1 MLRLLLL
8 RGLNDDGREGRDV
21 LVKGAGRDEGWDL
34 AQLGF
39 DVGFALY
46 QARRTAAGENGGTAE
61 TGHVLKGDL
70 LVNCVSGGVHGAKD
84 DSLLVQYV
92 GNLRRVGEE
101 DGLSFHV
108 WRHDHLGVF
117 GLLRS
122 AGYDGRCLNR
132 LRLLLLELLLLKDL
146 RDRGVDNVG
155 VLRILRRDR
164 DGSFLG
170 RCRLLLDLNLLGLLL
185 LLLQRLYVENG
196 WLGRRARM
204 LGRDKRRDVLHKLV
218 AAERNRG
225 CGFDLNNAR
234 WRRWLLLGLVLRL
247 NLLLGLDK
255 LLLVLSARNGGRK
268 GGSSGRVGVCYYP
281 LDVDLLPRGRRV
293 EHVRLK
299 TRFLLDDGRS
309 RVGCSA
315 RAWVDLLGGE

>member
-21 LVKGAGRDEGWDL
+21 LVKGAGWNEGWDL
-34 AQLGF
+34 AQLRF
-39 DVGFALY
+39 DVGFAFY
-46 QARRTAAGENGGTAE
+46 QARRTSAGENGGTAE

-122 AGYDGRCLNR
+122 ARDDGRCLNR

-155 VLRILRRDR
+155 VLRILCRDR

-170 RCRLLLDLNLLGLLL
+170 RGRLLLNLNLLGLLL
-185 LLLQRLYVENG
+185 LLLLLQRLNVENR
-196 WLGRRARM
+196 WLGRRTRM

-218 AAERNRG
+218 AAERDRG

-234 WRRWLLLGLVLRL
+234 RRRWLLLGLVLRL
-247 NLLLGLDK
+247 NLLLGLD
-255 LLLVLSARNGGRK
+255 
-268 GGSSGRVGVCYYP
+268 
-281 LDVDLLPRGRRV
+281 
-293 EHVRLK
+293 
-299 TRFLLDDGRS
+299 
-309 RVGCSA
+309 
-315 RAWVDLLGGE
+315 